1 MNRIFNETDQ
11 TNVSL
16 SRPVVLIADDDSVIR
31 SMFRKVL
38 EQKNCIVIEAVN
50 GVEAVDQFRTRQLD
64 MVFLDVLM
72 PLKNG
77 IDVCAEIRNMELEY
91 STPLFLLIA
100 HDDMQSISM
109 GKNVAATDF
118 ITKPINWSLFS
129 ERLDYLLATMELQ
142 KNNCGQ
148 HSNTQK
154 LLEMAGVSEWRW
166 NLSNDRLTL
175 NRRALDL
182 LDVKQQVIKGI
193 DSFLDLFPDSD
204 RERLQEFFN
213 RAKQQAQSFEVEQKL
228 IHPSKKECFIRILGQ
243 VAVDESGVPQAINGI
258 IQDITSIRRDEDM
271 ILHQAYYDSSTDLP
285 NLLSLKERLAH
296 ALEVAEQTQS
306 QVAVILL
313 GIDRFQII
321 NASLGHEKANQLWV
335 EFAGFLRQ
343 CLHQGDTLARIS
355 ENDFVILLE
364 GVRDVDQVQKYL
376 QNIRVSLMS
385 APLSLSGEQLHVSL
399 SMGVA
404 IYPEDDITPDTLLKS
419 ANQALRKARA
429 RGGDQECIFSR
440 DISQRLHDRLQLERE
455 LRTALQQGQLEIL
468 YQPQKS
474 LQTGKIIGVE
484 SLLRWNHPDYGV
496 IFPSRFIPLAE
507 ESGLIGSIG
516 AYVIEKAI
524 RQALVW
530 HNQGH
535 DIRLGINLSALQ
547 FNQSNLIEQIKNV
560 LETYP
565 LPAYKIDFEIT
576 ETIAMRHADAS
587 IETMHQLKKLGV
599 HLSIDDFGTGY
610 SSLSYLHQFPLDV
623 IKIDQSFVKD
633 IKDKQNGAIAKAII
647 AMAHSLGLE
656 VIAEGVENQLQ
667 LDFLKQNNCQ
677 YIQGYLVSKPLT
689 ADEFEAFIANFDS

>member
-11 TNVSL
+11 ANVSL
-16 SRPVVLIADDDSVIR
+16 SRPVVMIADDDSVIR

-64 MVFLDVLM
+64 MVFLDALM

-100 HDDMQSISM
+100 HDDMHSIST

-166 NLSNDRLTL
+166 NLPDDRLTL

-193 DSFLDLFPDSD
+193 DSFLDLFPEID
-204 RERLQEFFN
+204 RERLREIFN
-213 RAKQQAQSFEVEQKL
+213 SAKQQAQSFELEQKL

-296 ALEVAEQTQS
+296 AIEVAEQTQS

-455 LRTALQQGQLEIL
+455 LRSALQQGQLEIL

-484 SLLRWNHPDYGV
+484 SLLRWNHPDHGV
-496 IFPSRFIPLAE
+496 IHPSRFIPLAE

-524 RQALVW
+524 GQALVW

-535 DIRLGINLSALQ
+535 DIRLGINLSARQ
-547 FNQSNLIEQIKNV
+547 FNQSKLIGQIKNV

-576 ETIAMRHADAS
+576 ESIAMRHADAS

-689 ADEFEAFIANFDS
+689 ADEFGAFIANFDS

>member
-11 TNVSL
+11 ANVSL
-16 SRPVVLIADDDSVIR
+16 SRPVVMIADDDSVIR

-64 MVFLDVLM
+64 MVFLDALM

-77 IDVCAEIRNMELEY
+77 IDACAEIRNMELGY
-91 STPLFLLIA
+91 TTPLFLLIA
-100 HDDMQSISM
+100 HDDMESISR

-166 NLSNDRLTL
+166 NLPDDRLTL

-193 DSFLDLFPDSD
+193 DSFLDLFPESD
-204 RERLQEFFN
+204 RERLREIFN
-213 RAKQQAQSFEVEQKL
+213 SAKQQAQSFELEQKL

-271 ILHQAYYDSSTDLP
+271 ILHQAYYDPSTDLP

-455 LRTALQQGQLEIL
+455 LRSALQQGQLEIL

-484 SLLRWNHPDYGV
+484 SLLRWNHPDHGV
-496 IFPSRFIPLAE
+496 IHPSRFIPLAE

-524 RQALVW
+524 GQALVW

-535 DIRLGINLSALQ
+535 DIRLGINLSARQ
-547 FNQSNLIEQIKNV
+547 FNQSKLIGQIKNV

-576 ETIAMRHADAS
+576 ESIAMRHADAS

-633 IKDKQNGAIAKAII
+633 IKDKQNGAIARAII

-689 ADEFEAFIANFDS
+689 ADEFGAFIANFDS